1 MKQPKSIKI
10 KNIETSEKL
19 KCLQRIY
26 NKNTNT
32 KILDELLTLEL
43 NRLWINYIEYNLN
56 YHLKNLVFE
65 NLDVKEIIKSYE
77 YLINSEERPEN
88 WLETIKE
95 MVYNDIL
102 AENLNIDIEA
112 AYVQEALVFLDDF
125 YLEKEILKLNK
136 LKK

>member
-56 YHLKNLVFE
+56 YHLKNLDLE
-65 NLDVKEIIKSYE
+65 NLNIKEIIKSYE

-102 AENLNIDIEA
+102 AENPNIDIEA
-112 AYVQEALVFLDDF
+112 PYMQEALVFLDDF

>member
-56 YHLKNLVFE
+56 YHLKNLDLE